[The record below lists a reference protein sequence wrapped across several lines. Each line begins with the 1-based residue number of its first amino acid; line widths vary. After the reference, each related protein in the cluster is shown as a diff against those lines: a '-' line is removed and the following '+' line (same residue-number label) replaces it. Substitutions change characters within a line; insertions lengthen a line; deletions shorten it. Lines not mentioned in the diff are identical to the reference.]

1 MLAVAVLLA
10 AFPLALVP
18 LALLL
23 PAHHALAVLR
33 VGLPLAIV
41 HRARRVHHHAAP
53 VLPVALP
60 LAGVARRAVG
70 VVAERPLA
78 RALPRPPL
86 ALVRRRAR
94 ARFERAGAVAQPV
107 LHLARVRRAVGPL
120 VGARPREPVGGE
132 VAGVLDLQRLPLEGA
147 LPLHHVPR
155 HAARVRVTRAEVEPR
170 LAGRRRLVAVD
181 DRREELGLE
190 RVARRPPGEQRVLE
204 REERRRVVV
213 RRAVEPPLGLR
224 DGAGGHAAEERR
236 ERQRAEPRVGA
247 VEAARPQLEREH
259 RVLGQ
264 RNVVVAE
271 RDAEDGGLG
280 YGERRLTAARGREG
294 DEQVLALDDAQLR
307 VGRRRGG
314 ELDRDGGERE
324 HALRQPRA
332 ETDVLDRFMTSPNA
346 HGLL

>member
-10 AFPLALVP
+10 ALPLALVP

-53 VLPVALP
+53 VLAVALP
-60 LAGVARRAVG
+60 LAGVARGAVG

-155 HAARVRVTRAEVEPR
+155 HAAGVRVTRAEVEPR

-181 DRREELGLE
+181 DRREELRLE

-213 RRAVEPPLGLR
+213 GRAVEPPLRLR
-224 DGAGGHAAEERR
+224 DRAGGRAAEERR

-247 VEAARPQLEREH
+247 VESARPQLEREH

-271 RDAEDGGLG
+271 RDAEDGGLW

-294 DEQVLALDDAQLR
+294 DEEVLALDDAQLR

-324 HALRQPRA
+324 HALRQHA
-332 ETDVLDRFMTSPNA
+332 KKLTLS
-346 HGLL
+346 